1 MNFVKNI
8 SINRKI
14 KIAIIINQNV
24 KNTLVKMKVKIT
36 CIGETKDFIRFEI
49 REIAMAT
56 FPYFKVNFSK
66 FVAVRIMLMYKSK
79 IVIV

>member
-8 SINRKI
+8 SIKRKI
-14 KIAIIINQNV
+14 KIAIIII

-36 CIGETKDFIRFEI
+36 CIGETKYFIRFEI
-49 REIAMAT
+49 REIAIAT
-56 FPYFKVNFSK
+56 LPYFKVNFSK
-66 FVAVRIMLMYKSK
+66 FVAVRVMLMYKST